1 MRIEDIRVQKLAA
14 NPYPNATENPPSTP
28 KYTKR
33 RQSVARNA
41 CVGKASAKRRQ
52 RNGKKKN
59 GGTHTIIFKEKKDT
73 SQPDNVLKTI
83 PLDDTSSEL
92 KLTDIMNIID
102 VEFPSYTVESIVVEN
117 ATTEGFDKRT
127 SQNVL
132 PHSVIGLF
140 LTKDESP
147 SLRTVR
153 ASPQASTV
161 IYLHKWSDYT
171 DIQRNLQPFFCPR
184 VVDGANKIVI
194 KKLYSPEDFEC
205 IIKLSLNYNLFKFL
219 SYVIDNCTKR
229 WKLDNVEINHT
240 FRAVRVNESIYFNC
254 ETISDTYYG
263 DDYYHRVNFGFTITP
278 SQDSIE
284 TIKQYQLCKRF
295 INRIYRALIL
305 FNDMPEE
312 NRWKF
317 FTEDIDIIHD
327 LSNNIVD
334 SI

>member
-1 MRIEDIRVQKLAA
+1 
-14 NPYPNATENPPSTP
+14 
-28 KYTKR
+28 
-33 RQSVARNA
+33 
-41 CVGKASAKRRQ
+41 
-52 RNGKKKN
+52 
-59 GGTHTIIFKEKKDT
+59 
-73 SQPDNVLKTI
+73 
-83 PLDDTSSEL
+83 
-92 KLTDIMNIID
+92 MNIID

-132 PHSVIGLF
+132 PHSVIGSF

-171 DIQRNLQPFFCPR
+171 DIQRNLQRFFCPR

-229 WKLDNVEINHT
+229 WKLDDDNFGISDAIALRKRRVL
-240 FRAVRVNESIYFNC
+240 RVNESIYFTC
-254 ETISDTYYG
+254 ETISDTCYG
-263 DDYYHRVNFGFTITP
+263 DDHHRVNFGFTITP
-278 SQDSIE
+278 SQASME

-327 LSNNIVD
+327 LSDNIVD